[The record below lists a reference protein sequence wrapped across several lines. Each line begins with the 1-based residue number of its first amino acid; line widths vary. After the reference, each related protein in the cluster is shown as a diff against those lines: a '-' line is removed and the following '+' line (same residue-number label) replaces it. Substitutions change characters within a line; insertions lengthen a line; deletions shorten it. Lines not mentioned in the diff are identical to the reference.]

1 MVVGVTV
8 AERLAEAKERYETI
22 RTGLYRYPTASLL
35 HDRLLVRAE
44 IAALEAE
51 LAETAAT

>member
-1 MVVGVTV
+1 MTV